1 MISVRKMAA
10 TTPEKSVN
18 IDCFIC
24 FERGVI
30 CFKLNGQ
37 KCTGANFHEHL
48 QRITGDT
55 LYLDLMKRD
64 ATICRNWFS
73 RVISVSEFIKK
84 KCHHSTQ
91 SYLRSS
97 LCKRG
102 ALSQLTPRSASNIL
116 LPTLPVCK
124 TRKNVETWLLYRHD

>member
-48 QRITGDT
+48 QRITGET

-64 ATICRNWFS
+64 ATICRNCFS

-84 KCHHSTQ
+84 NVTIQPSLICALH
-91 SYLRSS
+91 YVNGVLCRS
-97 LCKRG
+97 
-102 ALSQLTPRSASNIL
+102 
-116 LPTLPVCK
+116 
-124 TRKNVETWLLYRHD
+124 